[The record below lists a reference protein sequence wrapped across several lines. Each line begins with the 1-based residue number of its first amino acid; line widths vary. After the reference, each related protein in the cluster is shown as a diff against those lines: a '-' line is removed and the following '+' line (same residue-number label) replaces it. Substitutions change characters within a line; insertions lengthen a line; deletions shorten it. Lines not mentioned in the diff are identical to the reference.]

1 MINNFD
7 KDYAFLSNFYD
18 APIIYEGITYLNSE
32 AAFQAAK
39 TLNLKERQKFST
51 LNPSQAKKAGRK
63 LDLREDWEEVK
74 NQVMYDICY
83 AKFSSN
89 THLKLLLMTTKD
101 EELVEGNWWHDNYWG
116 DCSCDK
122 CKDIIGRNELGRI
135 LMQIRDNLKKE
146 NNYAHV

>member
-7 KDYAFLSNFYD
+7 KNYAFLSNFYD
-18 APIIYEGITYLNSE
+18 APVIYEGITYLNSE

-39 TLNLKERQKFST
+39 TLDLKERQKFST

-63 LDLREDWEEVK
+63 LDLREDWEKVK
-74 NQVMYDICY
+74 NQVMYDVCY

-89 THLKLLLMTTKD
+89 THLKLLLIATKD

-122 CKDIIGRNELGRI
+122 CKDTIGRNELGRI